1 MFFKEVPS
9 LHTSE
14 ISHRREAVFLPRM
27 WEMFFIQV
35 QSLQTSEISHRGEAV
50 FLS

>member
-1 MFFKEVPS
+1 MFFREVPS

-14 ISHRREAVFLPRM
+14 ISHGGKA
-27 WEMFFIQV
+27 I
-35 QSLQTSEISHRGEAV
+35 

>member
-1 MFFKEVPS
+1 MFFTEVQS

-14 ISHRREAVFLPRM
+14 ISHG
-27 WEMFFIQV
+27 
-35 QSLQTSEISHRGEAV
+35 GEAT

>member
-14 ISHRREAVFLPRM
+14 ISHGREAVFL
-27 WEMFFIQV
+27 
-35 QSLQTSEISHRGEAV
+35 S
-50 FLS
+50 